1 MLLTHWDGVV
11 SAWDLLRRQHEPVL
25 VMQVCDEPLLAV
37 TPHEGV
43 RTDALSMDR
52 NDIIVVGMCVHL
64 NRTLQHI

>member
-37 TPHEGV
+37 APHEGV
-43 RTDALSMDR
+43 RTDALSMD
-52 NDIIVVGMCVHL
+52 
-64 NRTLQHI
+64 